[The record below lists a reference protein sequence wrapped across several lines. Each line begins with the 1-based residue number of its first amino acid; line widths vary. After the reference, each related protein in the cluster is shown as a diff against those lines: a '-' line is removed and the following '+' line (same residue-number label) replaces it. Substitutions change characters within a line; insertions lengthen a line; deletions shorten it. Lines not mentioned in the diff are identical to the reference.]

1 MTTSKSPI
9 ISRIILTSTLLGSL
23 LVLSAFL
30 AISTGSSGSNL
41 LETFSI
47 LIGKEDPDSIA
58 ATIIWQI
65 RLPRVILA
73 AAVGG
78 TLALGGLVFQALLRN
93 PLAEPY
99 ILGISGGSAIGAILA
114 MLIGLSYFPGV
125 AIFSFGGSLLV
136 LGFITV
142 IAGSTLGNTMLSRD
156 SLLLGG
162 VMMNAFCAAVIMFL
176 ISMTRSFQV
185 QHILYWLMGDLSS
198 LQKNQLLILFLVIPC
213 FAVIFIMA
221 RPMNLLLLGKETAA
235 AMGINVKKTV
245 MLLLIITSLMVSII
259 VSLSG
264 LVGFVGLVIP
274 HIFRLILGPDHR
286 LLVPSCLLGGAS
298 YLIFCDLLA
307 RVIPSSGA
315 MPVGIITALIG
326 APLFIILLLRRS
338 T

>member
-1 MTTSKSPI
+1 MNLSISSK
-9 ISRIILTSTLLGSL
+9 IILTTILLST
-23 LVLSAFL
+23 VLILSGILAVSA
-30 AISTGSSGSNL
+30 GSSGAHL
-41 LETFSI
+41 QETLAMLAGNS
-47 LIGKEDPDSIA
+47 DPESVTG
-58 ATIIWQI
+58 TIIWQI

-73 AAVGG
+73 AFVGG

-125 AIFSFGGSLLV
+125 AILSFAGSLLV
-136 LGFITV
+136 LVFVTT
-142 IAGSTLGNTMLSRD
+142 IAGATLGNTMLSRD

-185 QHILYWLMGDLSS
+185 QHILYWLMGDLATI
-198 LQKNQLLILFLVIPC
+198 QKDQLSILLLVIPC
-213 FAVIFIMA
+213 FVIIFILA
-221 RPMNLLLLGKETAA
+221 RPMNLLLLGRETAA
-235 AMGINVKKTV
+235 AMGINVKNTV
-245 MLLLIITSLMVSII
+245 LLLLVITSLMVSII

-274 HIFRLILGPDHR
+274 HIFRMVLGPDHR

-298 YLIFCDLLA
+298 YLILCDLLA
-307 RVIPSSGA
+307 RILPASGEL
-315 MPVGIITALIG
+315 PVGIITALIG
-326 APLFIILLLRRS
+326 APLFIILLLRHRA
-338 T
+338 

>member
-1 MTTSKSPI
+1 MPIGKKIIFTTLLLS
-9 ISRIILTSTLLGSL
+9 IILLLSSIIAM
-23 LVLSAFL
+23 SA
-30 AISTGSSGSNL
+30 GSSGTHFW
-41 LETFSI
+41 ETLSI
-47 LIGKEDPDSIA
+47 LTGNSDPDSVT

-73 AAVGG
+73 AFVGG

-125 AIFSFGGSLLV
+125 AIFSFAGSLLV
-136 LGFITV
+136 LAFVTTL
-142 IAGSTLGNTMLSRD
+142 AGTTLGNTMLGKD

-185 QHILYWLMGDLSS
+185 QHILYWLMGDLATI
-198 LQKNQLLILFLVIPC
+198 QKGQLSILFLLFPC
-213 FAVIFIMA
+213 FIIIFVLS

-235 AMGINVKKTV
+235 AMGINVKKIV
-245 MLLLIITSLMVSII
+245 LLLLVVTSLMVSII

-274 HIFRLILGPDHR
+274 HIFRLVIGPDHR
-286 LLVPSCLLGGAS
+286 ILVPSCLLGGAS
-298 YLIFCDLLA
+298 YLILCDLLA
-307 RVIPSSGA
+307 RILPSSGEL
-315 MPVGIITALIG
+315 PVGIITALIG
-326 APLFIILLLRRS
+326 APLFIILLLRHR

>member
-1 MTTSKSPI
+1 MSIGPKI
-9 ISRIILTSTLLGSL
+9 IVSTVLLGIILLLTGII
-23 LVLSAFL
+23 
-30 AISTGSSGSNL
+30 AISAGSSGTHFR
-41 LETFSI
+41 ETLSI
-47 LIGKEDPDSIA
+47 LFGNIEPDSA
-58 ATIIWQI
+58 TATIIWQI

-73 AAVGG
+73 AFVGG

-125 AIFSFGGSLLV
+125 AIFSFAGSLLV
-136 LGFITV
+136 LAFVTTL
-142 IAGSTLGNTMLSRD
+142 AGTTLGNTMLSRD

-162 VMMNAFCAAVIMFL
+162 VMMNAFCAAIIMFL

-185 QHILYWLMGDLSS
+185 QHILYWLMGDLAS
-198 LQKNQLLILFLVIPC
+198 LQKDQLSILFLVVPC
-213 FAVIFIMA
+213 FIVIFILA
-221 RPMNLLLLGKETAA
+221 RPMNLLLLGRETAA
-235 AMGINVKKTV
+235 AMGINVKNTV
-245 MLLLIITSLMVSII
+245 LLLLVVTSLMVSII

-274 HIFRLILGPDHR
+274 HIFRMVLGPDHR

-307 RVIPSSGA
+307 RVLPSSGEL
-315 MPVGIITALIG
+315 PVGIITAMIG
-326 APLFIILLLRRS
+326 APLFIILLVRNRA
-338 T
+338 

>member
-1 MTTSKSPI
+1 MPIGKKIIFTTLLLS
-9 ISRIILTSTLLGSL
+9 IILLLSSIIAM
-23 LVLSAFL
+23 SA
-30 AISTGSSGSNL
+30 GSSGTHFW
-41 LETFSI
+41 ETLSI
-47 LIGKEDPDSIA
+47 LTGNSDPDSVT

-73 AAVGG
+73 AFVGG

-125 AIFSFGGSLLV
+125 AIFSFAGSLLV
-136 LGFITV
+136 LAFVTTL
-142 IAGSTLGNTMLSRD
+142 AGTTLGNTMLGKD

-185 QHILYWLMGDLSS
+185 QHILYWLMGDLATI
-198 LQKNQLLILFLVIPC
+198 QKGQLSILFLLFPC
-213 FAVIFIMA
+213 FIIIFVLS

-235 AMGINVKKTV
+235 AMGINVKKIV
-245 MLLLIITSLMVSII
+245 LLLLVITSLMVSII

-274 HIFRLILGPDHR
+274 HIFRLVIGPDHR
-286 LLVPSCLLGGAS
+286 ILVPSCLLGGAS
-298 YLIFCDLLA
+298 YLILCDLLA
-307 RVIPSSGA
+307 RILPSSGEL
-315 MPVGIITALIG
+315 PVGIITALIG
-326 APLFIILLLRRS
+326 APLFIILLLRHR

>member
-1 MTTSKSPI
+1 MSISIKI
-9 ISRIILTSTLLGSL
+9 IYITLLLSI
-23 LVLSAFL
+23 VLIVSGIVAVSA
-30 AISTGSSGSNL
+30 GSSGTHF
-41 LETFSI
+41 LETLAI
-47 LIGKEDPDSIA
+47 LLGNSDPDSVTT
-58 ATIIWQI
+58 TIIWQI

-73 AAVGG
+73 AFVGG

-125 AIFSFGGSLLV
+125 AIFSFTGSLLV
-136 LGFITV
+136 LAFVTTL
-142 IAGSTLGNTMLSRD
+142 AGTTMGNTMLSRD

-185 QHILYWLMGDLSS
+185 QHILYWLMGDLAA
-198 LQKNQLLILFLVIPC
+198 LQKGQLSILLLVVPC
-213 FAVIFIMA
+213 FIVIFILA
-221 RPMNLLLLGKETAA
+221 RPMNLLLLGRETAA
-235 AMGINVKKTV
+235 AMGISVKKTV
-245 MLLLIITSLMVSII
+245 LLLLIVTSLMVSII

-274 HIFRLILGPDHR
+274 HIFRMMLGPDHR

-307 RVIPSSGA
+307 RVLPSSGEL
-315 MPVGIITALIG
+315 PVGIITALIG
-326 APLFIILLLRRS
+326 APLFIILLLRQR

>member
-1 MTTSKSPI
+1 MS
-9 ISRIILTSTLLGSL
+9 ISAKILFITLLLSI
-23 LVLSAFL
+23 VLIVSGIIAVSA
-30 AISTGSSGSNL
+30 GSSGTHF
-41 LETFSI
+41 LETLAI
-47 LIGKEDPDSIA
+47 LLGNSDPDSVST
-58 ATIIWQI
+58 TIIWQI

-73 AAVGG
+73 AFVGG

-125 AIFSFGGSLLV
+125 AIFSFTGSLLV
-136 LGFITV
+136 LAIVTTL
-142 IAGSTLGNTMLSRD
+142 AGTTMGNTRLSRD

-185 QHILYWLMGDLSS
+185 QHILYWLMGDLAA
-198 LQKNQLLILFLVIPC
+198 LQKGQLSILLLVVPC
-213 FAVIFIMA
+213 FVVIFILA
-221 RPMNLLLLGKETAA
+221 RPMNLLLLGRETAA
-235 AMGINVKKTV
+235 AMGFNVKKTV
-245 MLLLIITSLMVSII
+245 LLLLVVTSLMVSII

-274 HIFRLILGPDHR
+274 HIFRMVLGPDHR

-307 RVIPSSGA
+307 RILPSSGEL
-315 MPVGIITALIG
+315 PVGIITALIG
-326 APLFIILLLRRS
+326 APLFIILFLRQR

>member
-1 MTTSKSPI
+1 MSIGKK
-9 ISRIILTSTLLGSL
+9 ISYTAFLLGT
-23 LVLSAFL
+23 FL
-30 AISTGSSGSNL
+30 ILISVIAISAGSSGVHFGEAL
-41 LETFSI
+41 MI
-47 LIGKEDPDSIA
+47 LAGKSRSDSA
-58 ATIIWQI
+58 TATIIWQI

-73 AAVGG
+73 ASVGG

-114 MLIGLSYFPGV
+114 MLIGLSHFPGV
-125 AIFSFGGSLLV
+125 ALFSFGGSLMV
-136 LGFITV
+136 LAFVTIL
-142 IAGSTLGNTMLSRD
+142 AGTALGNTMLSRD

-176 ISMTRSFQV
+176 ISLTRSFQV

-198 LQKNQLLILFLVIPC
+198 PQSGQLAILILVFPC
-213 FAVIFIMA
+213 FAVIFILA
-221 RPMNLLLLGKETAA
+221 RPMNLLLLGRETAA
-235 AMGINVKKTV
+235 AMGINVRSTV
-245 MLLLIITSLMVSII
+245 LLLLVITSLMVSIT

-286 LLVPSCLLGGAS
+286 LLVPACILGGAS
-298 YLIFCDLLA
+298 YLIICDLLA
-307 RVIPSSGA
+307 RILPSAGE

-326 APLFIILLLRRS
+326 APLFIILLLRKEA
-338 T
+338 

>member
-1 MTTSKSPI
+1 MPIGKKIIFTTF
-9 ISRIILTSTLLGSL
+9 LLSIVL
-23 LVLSAFL
+23 LLSAII
-30 AISTGSSGSNL
+30 AISAGSSGTHFW
-41 LETFSI
+41 ETLSI
-47 LIGKEDPDSIA
+47 LTGNSDPDSVT

-73 AAVGG
+73 AFVGG

-99 ILGISGGSAIGAILA
+99 ILGISWGSAIGAILA

-125 AIFSFGGSLLV
+125 AIFSFAGSLLV
-136 LGFITV
+136 LAFVTTL
-142 IAGSTLGNTMLSRD
+142 AGTTLGNTMLGKD

-185 QHILYWLMGDLSS
+185 QHILYWLMGDLATI
-198 LQKNQLLILFLVIPC
+198 QKGQLSILFLLFPC
-213 FAVIFIMA
+213 FIIIFILS

-235 AMGINVKKTV
+235 AMGINVKKII
-245 MLLLIITSLMVSII
+245 LLLLVITSLMVSII

-274 HIFRLILGPDHR
+274 HIFRMVLGPDHR
-286 LLVPSCLLGGAS
+286 ILVPACLLGGAS
-298 YLIFCDLLA
+298 YLILCDLLA
-307 RVIPSSGA
+307 RILPSSGEL
-315 MPVGIITALIG
+315 PVGIITALIG
-326 APLFIILLLRRS
+326 APLFIILLLRHR